1 MRDVIV
7 NFLYNIIVLGSSS
20 VVVKLTRT
28 RDDVHL
34 VLSSCQLTWTGA
46 MCIAAASLEF
56 GENVLVSYL
65 PLSHVAAQL
74 LDIYVPIL
82 CGGSVYFAKP
92 DALKV

>member
-1 MRDVIV
+1 
-7 NFLYNIIVLGSSS
+7 
-20 VVVKLTRT
+20 
-28 RDDVHL
+28 
-34 VLSSCQLTWTGA
+34 

-92 DALKV
+92 DALKVRHSTPSTVFHVFSQIVTERDE